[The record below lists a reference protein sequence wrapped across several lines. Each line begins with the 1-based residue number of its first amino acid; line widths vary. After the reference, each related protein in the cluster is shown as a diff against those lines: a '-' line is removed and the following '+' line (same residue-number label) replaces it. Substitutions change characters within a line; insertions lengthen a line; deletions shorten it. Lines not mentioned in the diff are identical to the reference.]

1 MEKKNNLNKIIIV
14 TSVIIIIFVFIII
27 GVIIAINLGKNEQDE
42 ILQNITQNDIQENQ
56 EEENTIL
63 DEENLTIVDDET
75 ADFSKRYGRIDFYW
89 NSWFD

>member
-1 MEKKNNLNKIIIV
+1 MEEKNNPSKIIIV

-56 EEENTIL
+56 EEENLIVFKYLLTGPTKV
-63 DEENLTIVDDET
+63 NL
-75 ADFSKRYGRIDFYW
+75 
-89 NSWFD
+89 